1 MGWIK
6 RGLFGAALA
15 ASAVC
20 AAAPDEARV
29 KVQYAGDTELYADLG
44 EFSSDREDNL
54 AALTA
59 VFAGLSKRLPP
70 GMTLDVVVSDVNLAG
85 ELEWVRSAAKRMR
98 VMRNIGW
105 PMIELSYT
113 LKQGDKV
120 VQQGKQRV
128 SDMSYLT
135 TRPMGME
142 AQRLAYEERML
153 QDWLKGV
160 IAAR

>member
-1 MGWIK
+1 MSWIK
-6 RGLFGAALA
+6 RGLFGVALA
-15 ASAVC
+15 ASGVC
-20 AAAPDEARV
+20 AAATEEVRV